1 MASSTPSNVD
11 GMFKRMLE
19 LMTLQ
24 TQLLED
30 RQEVVVNVGGTEL
43 KQDFYD
49 YTVKRLNT
57 RSKLLK
63 GF

>member
-1 MASSTPSNVD
+1 
-11 GMFKRMLE
+11 MFKRMLE